1 MWIAVVFITSE
12 IGIFLCILLSSVL
25 YLHAIE
31 EWIRIRDSILNDGF
45 VNLIHIIFRKQK
57 LPTGLKQ

>member
-1 MWIAVVFITSE
+1 MWIALVFITSE

-31 EWIRIRDSILNDGF
+31 E
-45 VNLIHIIFRKQK
+45 
-57 LPTGLKQ
+57 